1 MTTFGLNSKYVVIF
15 VSRSKSAS
23 LSFLVRPKKSVLKS
37 ASEKELLFVRLEVRK
52 VTFFIK

>member
-15 VSRSKSAS
+15 VSGSKSAS
-23 LSFLVRPKKSVLKS
+23 FSSESEFSS